1 MSASIDVALVLWNP
15 DIIELMSFVLL
26 RRELRSDGMEPAEG
40 RERISTF
47 ISSCTATVV
56 LFDLAPPYKRSVEE
70 ALCLLDRFP
79 NRSFVMTC
87 ADRRLA
93 LSCAPWL
100 RHFPLFQKPYA
111 MDEVAETVRS
121 MVIHASRRLVTVPL

>member
-1 MSASIDVALVLWNP
+1 MSASIDVALILWNP
-15 DIIELMSFVLL
+15 DVIELMSFVLL
-26 RRELRSDGMEPAEG
+26 RRDLRSGGIEPAEG
-40 RERISTF
+40 RERIADF

-79 NRSFVMTC
+79 NRSFIMTC

-100 RHFPLFQKPYA
+100 YHFPLFQKPYA
-111 MDEVAETVRS
+111 MEEIAETARS
-121 MVIHASRRLVTVPL
+121 MVLLASRRLMTVPL